1 MSPDEGWEEP
11 AVGSRNTDKGNIEPH
26 FHSVE
31 DFVSNFLALV
41 TERRTGGPVVW
52 CSSWWSHPEA
62 VARLTALWRAWEA
75 LRLEAA
81 TGMSNW
87 WTLHFDPHMRVIL
100 DGERGPFSARQSCQ
114 WTSAVSSAAKSP
126 RSSSSGSRSSAEGLG
141 QGART
146 IDVSGRRRT
155 VPV

>member
-1 MSPDEGWEEP
+1 MSAEEGWEEP
-11 AVGSRNTDKGNIEPH
+11 AQGRTQAAEDHMEPH
-26 FHSVE
+26 FRSVE
-31 DFVSNFLALV
+31 DFVSHFLSLV

-52 CSSWWSHPEA
+52 CPSWWSHPEA

-100 DGERGPFSARQSCQ
+100 DGERGPF
-114 WTSAVSSAAKSP
+114 AACGRGHQAGKPGPLSLDEP
-126 RSSSSGSRSSAEGLG
+126 AEGWRSAPLR
-141 QGART
+141 QRN
-146 IDVSGRRRT
+146 D
-155 VPV
+155 